1 MKTEKLKT
9 AEANLNKA
17 HVIFT
22 GEEAAKNDGIFGI
35 KVGDKLTRHSTQL
48 MWETKMNDMCKH
60 VSDISKYITT
70 NM

>member
-48 MWETKMNDMCKH
+48 M
-60 VSDISKYITT
+60 
-70 NM
+70 